1 VVSDSEQF
9 KNYYNEE
16 FNVIGVVTFSAMVSY
31 TISIQEFKMAS
42 KVK

>member
-9 KNYYNEE
+9 KNYCHED
-16 FNVIGVVTFSAMVSY
+16 FNVTGVVTFSAMVSY
-31 TISIQEFKMAS
+31 AISIQEFKMAS